1 MDYDDIYDKV
11 YDEVKE
17 SEYEDVVGEFE
28 SLKRQCPDLKDLLF
42 FADEEA
48 LGQLYESITKGRII
62 HNIQEREDAAEEAEY
77 DELWDQGMLPK

>member
-1 MDYDDIYDKV
+1 MKYDVRYDDIYNEID
-11 YDEVKE
+11 DEPKE
-17 SEYEDVVGEFE
+17 SEYEDVVKDFE

-62 HNIQEREDAAEEAEY
+62 HNIQEREDAASEAKS
-77 DELWDQGMLPK
+77 EL